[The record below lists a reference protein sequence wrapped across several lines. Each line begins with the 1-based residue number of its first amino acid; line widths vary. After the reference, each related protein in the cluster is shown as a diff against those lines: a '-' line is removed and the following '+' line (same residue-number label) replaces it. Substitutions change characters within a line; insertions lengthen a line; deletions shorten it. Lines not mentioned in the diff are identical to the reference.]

1 LNADRNGKI
10 ARFPKHLRE
19 ELDRQFGAVV
29 FLGAVP
35 DFCVVTRA
43 RLDYA
48 GGMLWKKT
56 WAPEA
61 VLALLAGIV
70 AAFLFGVLT
79 GGLLQHEHVAGFT
92 DPESV
97 GNVLLTTL
105 SFHGVAIVLGTFFLW
120 SQQSSWREAL
130 GRTGWRHC
138 LALSCV
144 ILMAVTP
151 VLFGMKWVAD
161 FIWMRLFDH
170 VEDEAAV
177 TLILGS
183 KLWLRCYLIFFA
195 VILAPVAEEFVF
207 RGLLFSTAKRYGYTW
222 SGRVGVSLL
231 FALVHFNA
239 PTFLPLFVL
248 ALALT
253 WLYEVTE
260 GLLAPMIAHSL
271 FNTGNLILLLLAEK
285 YNLLGT

>member
-1 LNADRNGKI
+1 MGFQPIRSSLV
-10 ARFPKHLRE
+10 E
-19 ELDRQFGAVV
+19 
-29 FLGAVP
+29 
-35 DFCVVTRA
+35 FCVVSRA
-43 RLDYA
+43 RLGYA
-48 GGMLWKKT
+48 GGMLRKKT

-70 AAFLFGVLT
+70 AAFLFGVLA
-79 GGLLQHEHVAGFT
+79 GGLLQHEHVAGFR
-92 DPESV
+92 DAEGVGSV
-97 GNVLLTTL
+97 LVTTL
-105 SFHGVAIVLGTFFLW
+105 SFHGAAIVLGTFFLW

-130 GRTGWRHC
+130 GRTGWGHC

-144 ILMAVTP
+144 ILVAVTP
-151 VLFGMKWVAD
+151 VLFGLKWVSD
-161 FIWMRLFDH
+161 FVAMHVFGQ
-170 VEDEAAV
+170 VEDQAAV

-183 KLWLRCYLIFFA
+183 KLWLRAYLVFFA

-207 RGLLFSTAKRYGYTW
+207 RGLLFSTAKRYGFVW

-231 FALVHFNA
+231 FALIHFNV
-239 PTFLPLFVL
+239 PTILPLFVL

-271 FNTGNLILLLLAEK
+271 FNTGNLILLLVAEK
-285 YNLLGT
+285 YNLLGP